1 MRSGRIRGTTA
12 WVRARQSRSST
23 FSTLKSPQHHAVSIV
38 VGTCTPSRCSSQG
51 EVYESEHRVTVF
63 FGEEAEELFE
73 TNWELEVDKFDDM
86 GLYEKVLRDNY
97 VIRFEEP
104 YLTQQ

>member
-1 MRSGRIRGTTA
+1 M
-12 WVRARQSRSST
+12 
-23 FSTLKSPQHHAVSIV
+23 F
-38 VGTCTPSRCSSQG
+38 
-51 EVYESEHRVTVF
+51 Y
-63 FGEEAEELFE
+63 GEEAEELFE